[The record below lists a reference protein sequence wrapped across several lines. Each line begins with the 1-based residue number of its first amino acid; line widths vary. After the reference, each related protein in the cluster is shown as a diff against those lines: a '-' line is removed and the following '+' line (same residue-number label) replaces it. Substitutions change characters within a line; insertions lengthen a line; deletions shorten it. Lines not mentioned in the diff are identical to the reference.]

1 MSTRKTTLFYAILIA
16 VASAAVGM
24 VIASRLDLSSP
35 SSAQTVTLPPANSA
49 PLGGPIDATTFRT
62 IAKSQMPTVV
72 NIRTEQRRRTREL
85 TEFFGGDD
93 FFERF
98 FGRPG
103 QPRPRGDEEGGDQIT
118 EGAGS
123 GFIVDK
129 EGYILTNNHVVEGA
143 SKITV
148 SLFGAGFNEE
158 YPAKI
163 VGRDQLTDSALIQLA
178 QLPKTPLTVAKFGD
192 SAQLEPGDWV
202 MAIGNPFGLDHTV
215 TVGVVSA
222 LGRPFGGTPGRAQDM
237 IQTDA
242 AINPG
247 NSGGPLLNIRGEVV
261 GINTAIF
268 TDQRSA
274 NLGIGFAMPINT
286 IRELLPQLRTG
297 KVIRG
302 RIGVQVQ
309 TQPLT
314 QATAQALGLPG
325 PAGAVVSI
333 VAEGGPAA
341 KAGLRP
347 GDVITE
353 FNGQPVEDSAD
364 LVSRVVQ
371 TRPGT
376 TVPLA
381 VFRNKQS
388 RTVNVT
394 VEELNLEEELGVLGR
409 RTPEQEE
416 EERMETGLGLE
427 LAPVTPDVARRLR
440 LPDNQGGAIVTR
452 VQRNSPAQLAGVAP
466 NDVILE
472 VNQRPVA
479 TMNDLRRE
487 LQRVQSGDTL
497 FLLVWRQ
504 TQGGQEVFITMTKP

>member
-1 MSTRKTTLFYAILIA
+1 MSHRKTTLFYAVLIA

-24 VIASRLDLSSP
+24 VIASRLDLSSH
-35 SSAQTVTLPPANSA
+35 SSAQTVALPPANST

-62 IAKSQMPTVV
+62 IAKAQMPTVV

-85 TEFFGGDD
+85 TEFFGGDE

-98 FGRPG
+98 FGRPS
-103 QPRPRGDEEGGDQIT
+103 RPRGDQDGGEQIT

-123 GFIVDK
+123 GFIVDP

-148 SLFGAGFNEE
+148 SLFGGGFNEE
-158 YPAKI
+158 YPATV
-163 VGRDQLTDSALIQLA
+163 VGRDQLTDSALIKLERRPDGPLA
-178 QLPKTPLTVAKFGD
+178 VAKFGD

-222 LGRPFGGTPGRAQDM
+222 LARPFGGTPGRAQDM
-237 IQTDA
+237 LQTDA

-268 TDQRSA
+268 TDQRAA

-302 RIGVQVQ
+302 RIGVQVA

-314 QATAQALGLPG
+314 KSVAEAHGLPG
-325 PAGAVVSI
+325 AEGAVVSI
-333 VAEGGPAA
+333 VTEGGPAA

-353 FNGQPVEDSAD
+353 YNGEPVKDSAE
-364 LVSRVVQ
+364 LVAKVVQ
-371 TRPGT
+371 TKPGT
-376 TVPLA
+376 TVRLT
-381 VFRNKQS
+381 VYRNKKPQ
-388 RTVNVT
+388 TVNVT
-394 VEELNLEEELGVLGR
+394 IEELNLDEELGIRAG
-409 RTPEQEE
+409 RTPQQQED
-416 EERMETGLGLE
+416 ERMETGLGLE
-427 LAPVTPDVARRLR
+427 LAPITPEIARRLR
-440 LPDNQGGAIVTR
+440 LPNNRGGAIVAR
-452 VQRNSPAQLAGVAP
+452 VERNSAAQAAGVAP

-479 TMNDLRRE
+479 NMNDLRRE
-487 LQRVQSGDTL
+487 LQRMQSGDTI
-497 FLLVWRQ
+497 FLLVWRL
-504 TQGGQEVFITMTKP
+504 TPQGGQEVFITVTNP